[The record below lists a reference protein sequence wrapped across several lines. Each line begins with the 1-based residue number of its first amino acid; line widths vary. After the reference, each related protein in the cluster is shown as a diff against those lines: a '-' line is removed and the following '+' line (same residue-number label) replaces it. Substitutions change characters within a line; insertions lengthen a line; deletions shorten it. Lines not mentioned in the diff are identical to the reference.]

1 MKLFPCVLLLPGLC
15 LAAILPDAIGPYQR
29 GLTTQLALSDRP
41 VWDEYGLKDFE
52 TVAYVNGASRFT
64 ATAYQLQDTTG
75 SLAAFDWQR
84 PEHSTPSKLAALAV
98 ETADS
103 LLLVHGNYLLAFTG
117 YKPSQPELDEVATA
131 LKHVDRTSLPMLP
144 GYMPEADRVGNSER
158 YILGPASLQKFAPGI
173 PPSVA
178 AFHLSAEAQ
187 YSVFHS
193 AKGDTA
199 VAIFDYPTPQ
209 IARQQIVEFAK
220 LPGAMAKRSGPLVTV
235 TLAPADPDL
244 AERVLS
250 EVRYLADVTLQEHIP
265 TLKDNIGNLVINA
278 FILTGILLAFI
289 TVAGLSVGAW
299 KAARWR
305 GDRNPDADT
314 LISLHLQ

>member
-1 MKLFPCVLLLPGLC
+1 MPSVRLESVVSLGLFLASNKVMKLFPCVLLLPGLC

-158 YILGPASLQKFAPGI
+158 YIIGPASLQKFSSRDSRLPW
-173 PPSVA
+173 PLSTSVPK
-178 AFHLSAEAQ
+178 AEMA
-187 YSVFHS
+187 VFHS

-199 VAIFDYPTPQ
+199 VAIFNYPTSADRQ
-209 IARQQIVEFAK
+209 AAGRGIREIAGRHGQAMWSFGGRD
-220 LPGAMAKRSGPLVTV
+220 PGSGRPGFGRTR
-235 TLAPADPDL
+235 ARAG
-244 AERVLS
+244 RVI
-250 EVRYLADVTLQEHIP
+250 RP
-265 TLKDNIGNLVINA
+265 T
-278 FILTGILLAFI
+278 
-289 TVAGLSVGAW
+289 
-299 KAARWR
+299 
-305 GDRNPDADT
+305 
-314 LISLHLQ
+314 